1 MWARI
6 HDWSVSQMISYIQ
19 CNASVLFANL
29 LQFVIKLGKLSIW
42 GGETLEYIGVHR
54 IISLDAS
61 SENAIFWCCSRNVC
75 SLLVQLMT
83 SFVLWDTTTYD
94 KGHPE
99 SASKM
104 QRELHSSAREV
115 QFSPGFQFILDS
127 WFRVSFLYCC
137 CCTNGYCNLQRAKER
152 QTLLAQRIAHPL
164 PKNLKLLKDL
174 ATGTLSMRNWVKVV
188 NINQYFYCRTPFFQS
203 SHVVEVSWKAIE
215 SHYFFS

>member
-19 CNASVLFANL
+19 CNVSVLFANL

-61 SENAIFWCCSRNVC
+61 SENAIFWCCSRSVR
-75 SLLVQLMT
+75 SLLVQMMT

-104 QRELHSSAREV
+104 QREPSAREV

-127 WFRVSFLYCC
+127 WFPVSFLCY
-137 CCTNGYCNLQRAKER
+137 CTNGYCNLQRAKER
-152 QTLLAQRIAHPL
+152 QTLLAQRIASVTKKSKASKGL
-164 PKNLKLLKDL
+164 GNRDIADVELGQSRKYQSILLL
-174 ATGTLSMRNWVKVV
+174 
-188 NINQYFYCRTPFFQS
+188 
-203 SHVVEVSWKAIE
+203 
-215 SHYFFS
+215 

>member
-6 HDWSVSQMISYIQ
+6 HDWSVSLMISYIH
-19 CNASVLFANL
+19 CNASVLFAYL

-61 SENAIFWCCSRNVC
+61 SENAIFWCCSRRGSVALR
-75 SLLVQLMT
+75 SLLVQMMT

-127 WFRVSFLYCC
+127 WFPVSFLCY
-137 CCTNGYCNLQRAKER
+137 CTNGYCNLQRAKER
-152 QTLLAQRIAHPL
+152 QTLLAQRIASVTKKSKASKGL
-164 PKNLKLLKDL
+164 GNRDIADVELGQSRKYQSILLL
-174 ATGTLSMRNWVKVV
+174 
-188 NINQYFYCRTPFFQS
+188 
-203 SHVVEVSWKAIE
+203 
-215 SHYFFS
+215 